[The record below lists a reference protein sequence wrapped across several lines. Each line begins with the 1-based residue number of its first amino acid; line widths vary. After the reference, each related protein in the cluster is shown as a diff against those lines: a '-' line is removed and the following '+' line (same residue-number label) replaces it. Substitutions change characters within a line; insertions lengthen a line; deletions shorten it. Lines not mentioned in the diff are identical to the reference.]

1 MKTRLRLT
9 LGVAAGMLGAVAI
22 ALPVVRA
29 AAETSRTVYMSA
41 VDQKGEPVTDLT
53 PADLVVKEN
62 NQVRQVTSL
71 SHATE
76 PSHVAL
82 VVDDVGDGTLRGPV
96 VEFLNAAT
104 NVIVSIRMLSPQA
117 LVLND
122 YSTDREAIQ
131 QSILRLVERGR
142 SPADTALLSDAISSA
157 AREMTKRKLSRPA
170 IVVLT
175 TGGEGVEQEV
185 ARGILADIR
194 DSHAALHVVRVV
206 NSDAGT
212 VLNDGPEQSGGST
225 EVAASTKAFSDRMK
239 AIARTLSYQYK
250 LEYVL
255 PDGVKPNDRLQVTT
269 TRPGVKIVAP
279 TRIALK

>member
-1 MKTRLRLT
+1 MNTRLRLT
-9 LGVAAGMLGAVAI
+9 LGVAAGVLGAVAI

-29 AAETSRTVYMSA
+29 AAETHRTVYMSA
-41 VDQKGEPVTDLT
+41 FDQKGELVTDLT

-62 NQVRQVTSL
+62 NQVRQVTNL

-76 PSHVAL
+76 PNHVAL
-82 VVDDVGDGTLRGPV
+82 IVDDGGDGTLRAPV

-104 NVIVSIRMLSPQA
+104 NVIVSMRMLSPQA

-122 YSTDREAIQ
+122 YSTDRDTIQ

-157 AREMTKRKLSRPA
+157 AREMIKRKLSRPV
-170 IVVLT
+170 IVVMT
-175 TGGEGVEQEV
+175 TGGEGVEQEI

-194 DSHAALHVVRVV
+194 DSGASLHVVRVV

-250 LEYVL
+250 LDYVL

-269 TRPGVKIVAP
+269 TRAGVKIVAP
-279 TRIALK
+279 TRIATK

>member
-1 MKTRLRLT
+1 MITRLRLT
-9 LGVAAGMLGAVAI
+9 FGVAAGLLGAVAI

-29 AAETSRTVYMSA
+29 AADTSRTVYMSA
-41 VDQKGEPVTDLT
+41 VDQKGELVTDLT

-71 SHATE
+71 AHATE
-76 PSHVAL
+76 PNHVAL
-82 VVDDVGDGTLRGPV
+82 IVDDGGDGTLRAPV

-104 NVIVSIRMLSPQA
+104 NVVVSMRMLSPQA

-122 YSTDREAIQ
+122 YSTDKDTIQ

-157 AREMTKRKLSRPA
+157 AREMIKRKLSRPA

-175 TGGEGVEQEV
+175 TGGEGVEQEI

-194 DSHAALHVVRVV
+194 DSGASLHVVRVV

-250 LEYVL
+250 LSYVL

-279 TRIALK
+279 TRIAPK

>member
-1 MKTRLRLT
+1 MNMGLRFT
-9 LGVAAGMLGAVAI
+9 LGVAACLMGAVAI

-29 AAETSRTVYMSA
+29 AADTSRTVYMSA
-41 VDQKGEPVTDLT
+41 FDQKGEIVTDLT

-76 PSHVAL
+76 PNHVAL
-82 VVDDVGDGTLRGPV
+82 IVDDGGDGTLRAPV

-104 NVIVSIRMLSPQA
+104 NVIVSMRMLSPQA

-122 YSTDREAIQ
+122 YSTDRNTIQ

-142 SPADTALLSDAISSA
+142 APADTALLSDAISSA
-157 AREMTKRKLSRPA
+157 AREMIKRKLSRPA

-194 DSHAALHVVRVV
+194 DSGASLHVVRVV

-250 LEYVL
+250 LDYVL

-269 TRPGVKIVAP
+269 TRAGVKIVAP
-279 TRIALK
+279 TRIATK